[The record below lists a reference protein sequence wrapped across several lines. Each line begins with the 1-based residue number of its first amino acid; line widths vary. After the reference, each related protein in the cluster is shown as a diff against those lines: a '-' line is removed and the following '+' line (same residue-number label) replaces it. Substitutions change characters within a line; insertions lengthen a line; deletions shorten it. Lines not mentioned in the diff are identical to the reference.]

1 MKNHLETL
9 ADLKKNDN
17 GIEIICAVWGLKSQL
32 LWLIGLNLTQIFKVD

>member
-17 GIEIICAVWGLKSQL
+17 EIEIICAVWGFKSQL
-32 LWLIGLNLTQIFKVD
+32 L